1 MASCPEFRFLVQDL
15 PDEGIA
21 VEGEVPFAALD
32 IAGDELTSYPR
43 PLRFGLRVSPL
54 ADGIL
59 VRGWLRGEVVMTCDR
74 CLAPVTLEVADEEVC
89 HHLEHVVGKEIDL
102 TEDLR
107 EDILLAFPQSCLCQD
122 ECLGLCPEC
131 GANLN
136 EGPCPCAPP
145 GAEDNPWSALD
156 NLGLTEQ

>member
-1 MASCPEFRFLVQDL
+1 MVSCPEFRFLVQDL
-15 PDEGIA
+15 PDEGIL
-21 VEGEVPFAALD
+21 VGGDVSFAALD
-32 IAGDELTSYPR
+32 IGGDELLSYPQ
-43 PLRFGLRVSPL
+43 PLRFELRVSPL

-59 VRGWLRGEVVMTCDR
+59 VRGWLRSEVEMTCDR
-74 CLAPVTLEVADEEVC
+74 CLAKVTVEVADAEVC
-89 HHLEHVVGKEIDL
+89 HHLEEVVGKEIDL

-136 EGPCPCAPP
+136 EGPCLCGTPS
-145 GAEDNPWSALD
+145 AEDNPWSALD